1 MSDRKRKASSLEEP
15 VCVLCGR
22 SDVDPDI
29 VGYLCQKNGIRVH
42 SFCLLFATGL
52 YQEDNFLLGI
62 LGFSLAAITR
72 KVKQATQKQCFVCG
86 ERGAAITCA
95 ESDCERSFHLPCA
108 VEGECVTQFFGMH
121 SSYCCKHRP
130 RQAVQEDPEHDIN
143 CLICLEPVGDSTA
156 YHRLVCPACKHA
168 WFHRDCIQL
177 QAFTVGAVGFQC
189 PVCRDEDLFHLEMST
204 MGIQIPARGQNTM
217 EYDPPVL
224 QRHSHCDASECLYH
238 GGREQAESSGPW
250 QLLLCSSCAAEG
262 THRQCSHLNDTTATW
277 ECNSCAALRTA
288 SSANTELAGPCTASE
303 RAPGPSSSSME
314 PETLGSMPASQ
325 AALGTTSQSSQ
336 LPEHSDLPRAEGIR
350 VLQGVPGSCSQKTSQ
365 AAGKKPHTKPLPAA
379 RSGPEFPEPAKKT
392 PWQPANASPRA
403 AERHPV
409 KVCHFQIPEGFQS
422 ARMQGTVQA
431 ATAHPHPQPSSAET
445 SGSKFPQLTPRRQ
458 QEAGS
463 VAEDIAGMKLLP
475 GTTSETKSPH
485 TAPSLRRSSRAPVI
499 EWVEKTTTII

>member
-1 MSDRKRKASSLEEP
+1 MAIL
-15 VCVLCGR
+15 
-22 SDVDPDI
+22 
-29 VGYLCQKNGIRVH
+29 GIRIP
-42 SFCLLFATGL
+42 
-52 YQEDNFLLGI
+52 Y
-62 LGFSLAAITR
+62 R
-72 KVKQATQKQCFVCG
+72 
-86 ERGAAITCA
+86 
-95 ESDCERSFHLPCA
+95 LPA
-108 VEGECVTQFFGMH
+108 WEE
-121 SSYCCKHRP
+121 
-130 RQAVQEDPEHDIN
+130 N
-143 CLICLEPVGDSTA
+143 NA
-156 YHRLVCPACKHA
+156 YDAL
-168 WFHRDCIQL
+168 
-177 QAFTVGAVGFQC
+177 
-189 PVCRDEDLFHLEMST
+189 
-204 MGIQIPARGQNTM
+204 
-217 EYDPPVL
+217 L

-262 THRQCSHLNDTTATW
+262 THRQCSHLNDTTAMW
-277 ECNSCAALRTA
+277 ECNSCAGLRTA

-350 VLQGVPGSCSQKTSQ
+350 VLQGVPGSCSQETSQ
-365 AAGKKPHTKPLPAA
+365 AARKKPHTKPLPAA

-409 KVCHFQIPEGFQS
+409 KVCHFEIPEGFQS
-422 ARMQGTVQA
+422 ARTQGTVQA

-458 QEAGS
+458 QDAGS
-463 VAEDIAGMKLLP
+463 TAEDIAGMKLLP

-485 TAPSLRRSSRAPVI
+485 TAPKSA
-499 EWVEKTTTII
+499 

>member
-1 MSDRKRKASSLEEP
+1 MSDRKRKASGSEEP
-15 VCVLCGR
+15 
-22 SDVDPDI
+22 
-29 VGYLCQKNGIRVH
+29 
-42 SFCLLFATGL
+42 
-52 YQEDNFLLGI
+52 EDNFLLGI

-95 ESDCERSFHLPCA
+95 ESGCERSFHLPCA
-108 VEGECVTQFFGMH
+108 VEGECVTQFFGMY
-121 SSYCCKHRP
+121 SSYCWKHRP
-130 RQAVQEDPEHDIN
+130 QQAVQEDPEHDIN
-143 CLICLEPVGDSTA
+143 CVICLEPVGDSTA

-177 QAFTVGAVGFQC
+177 QAFTVGALGFQC
-189 PVCRDEDLFHLEMST
+189 PVCRDKDLFHLEMST
-204 MGIQIPARGQNTM
+204 MGIQIPAR
-217 EYDPPVL
+217 
-224 QRHSHCDASECLYH
+224 
-238 GGREQAESSGPW
+238 PW

-277 ECNSCAALRTA
+277 ECDSCAGLRTA

-314 PETLGSMPASQ
+314 PETLGSMPTSQ

-336 LPEHSDLPRAEGIR
+336 LPEHSDLPSVPETEQETNGPRSSEDQAEGIR
-350 VLQGVPGSCSQKTSQ
+350 VLQSVSGSCSQKTSQ

-392 PWQPANASPRA
+392 PWQPANASLRA

-409 KVCHFQIPEGFQS
+409 KVCHFEIPEGFQS
-422 ARMQGTVQA
+422 ARTQGTVQA

-445 SGSKFPQLTPRRQ
+445 SGSKFPRLTPRRQ

-463 VAEDIAGMKLLP
+463 TAEDIAGMKLLP
-475 GTTSETKSPH
+475 GTTSETKSPR
-485 TAPSLRRSSRAPVI
+485 TAPKSA
-499 EWVEKTTTII
+499 